1 MEEKNT
7 AEIQPEETVAAT
19 ATESETKP
27 KTEKVVEAKPVVP
40 YKAVDVTLDALLA
53 AGAHFGHKVE
63 RWNPRMLPF
72 IFGKKGGVHVINLD
86 ITLDYWQKT
95 APKIKAAAA
104 QGKTFLFVGTKEQ
117 AGDVVKSAAERC
129 GAFYINYRWLGGALT
144 NFQTMKRSISKMDAL
159 EQLLKKA
166 DDEKSEVR
174 LGKKEKLQI
183 TRKLEKLSVNLGG
196 IRKMRRIPD
205 YIFIVDINRDA
216 IAVQEARK
224 LHVPVIAL
232 VDTNSDPTFVDWP
245 IPTNDDSRRAIE
257 LFVNAVSDQVAAG
270 VKEASKQ
277 AAAAKKAKQVK
288 KKPVVA
294 KAPAVEHASPS

>member
-1 MEEKNT
+1 MEENKT
-7 AEIQPEETVAAT
+7 AETQQEEMTASASDAQPQAT
-19 ATESETKP
+19 QTAI
-27 KTEKVVEAKPVVP
+27 EAKPVVP
-40 YKAVDVTLDALLA
+40 YQPVKVTLDALLS

-72 IFGKKGGVHVINLD
+72 IYGKKGGVHVINLD

-95 APKIKAAAA
+95 APRIKEAAA

-117 AGDVVKSAAERC
+117 AGEVVKSAAERC

-144 NFQTMKRSISKMDAL
+144 NFQTIKRSIAKMDAL
-159 EQLLKKA
+159 EDLLKKA
-166 DDEKSEVR
+166 DDDKSEVR

-205 YIFIVDINRDA
+205 YIFIVDINRDS

-232 VDTNSDPTFVDWP
+232 VDTNSDPTFVDLP

-257 LFVNAVSDQVAAG
+257 LFVNAVADQVAAG
-270 VKEASKQ
+270 VKEAVKQ
-277 AAAAKKAKQVK
+277 KEKKVKLDKKPVKAKAAAA
-288 KKPVVA
+288 
-294 KAPAVEHASPS
+294 AVHASPS